1 MNPDPGPALAEEQ
14 TGGDAGLFRP
24 HPHGTASRGSRY
36 LGIVLLVGLAAF
48 LAFALVFS
56 PADRGAVAS
65 ENAMGETVR
74 IMYIHVPAAIAAYLS
89 FLVTAVAS
97 AAFLWKRT
105 GGWDTLAAASAEV
118 GVVFTGLTLA
128 TGSIWGHVAWGTWWE
143 WDARLTTTL
152 LLFVLYLGYLALR
165 RSIVD
170 PAVRAKRAALAGLIA
185 FVNVPIVHYSVDW
198 WRSLHQP
205 ATISRFDPAI
215 DGLRLFSLMVGMVLV
230 TGVYAWLLMHRFRLQ
245 YAEAQ
250 LESSGL
256 ELALAERRAEASADG
271 AAPAAEPTDAGP
283 DPTAG
288 STNTV
293 DPLVSVE
300 KERS

>member
-1 MNPDPGPALAEEQ
+1 MNPEPGPARAE
-14 TGGDAGLFRP
+14 DRAGARAGPFRP
-24 HPHGTASRGSRY
+24 HPHGTSSRGSRI
-36 LGIVLLVGLAAF
+36 LGTSLLLALVTF
-48 LAFALVFS
+48 LAFALIFS
-56 PADRGAVAS
+56 PADRGSVAS

-74 IMYIHVPAAIAAYLS
+74 IMYVHVPAAIAAYLS
-89 FLVTAVAS
+89 FLVTAIAS
-97 AAFLWKRT
+97 AAYLWKRT
-105 GGWDTLAAASAEV
+105 GGWDVLAASSAEV
-118 GVVFTGLTLA
+118 GVVFTGLTLV
-128 TGSIWGHVAWGTWWE
+128 TGSIWGHIAWGTWWE

-205 ATISRFDPAI
+205 ATISRFDPTI
-215 DGLRLFSLMVGMVLV
+215 DGLRLFSLMFGMVLV
-230 TGVYAWLLMHRFRLQ
+230 TGVYVWLLMHRFRVQ

-256 ELALAERRAEASADG
+256 EAALAERRAEGSAD
-271 AAPAAEPTDAGP
+271 AVASAAEPTRST
-283 DPTAG
+283 DPVVAA
-288 STNTV
+288 
-293 DPLVSVE
+293 E
-300 KERS
+300 KGRS